1 MSILDF
7 MYQGEVSVT
16 QEDLSPFL
24 DLADELQANSEST
37 LLSEAL
43 TIDMSRRPLSWKQS
57 YLENGQVVFLDISMS

>member
-43 TIDMSRRPLSWKQS
+43 TIDMSRRPLS
-57 YLENGQVVFLDISMS
+57 